1 MMKSKVFNL
10 LLMSILG
17 SFFLFS
23 QNKISGI
30 VYEENTNIPL
40 EGVSIY
46 NSNDNSIFLTNED
59 GYFEIKTTENEIIL
73 TFLLDG
79 YILKEKLI
87 NLGANQTLE
96 IYLSNNLNMLNEVI
110 VRANKKKIFQIQ
122 RLKDY
127 EETAIYAGKKN
138 ETILMDLSM
147 ANLASNNS
155 RQIYSQIPGLN
166 IYQND
171 DAGIQ
176 LNVGGRGLD
185 PNRTSNFNTRQNGY
199 DISADALGYPES
211 YYTPPSESLEKIQII
226 RGAASL
232 QYGSQ
237 FGGLL
242 NFIIKKPN
250 LQTPLELISRNTLG
264 SNALYTN
271 FTSLSGKKSNL
282 SYYGFVNYK
291 KGNGFR
297 ENSEFESFNSFM
309 NINYKFNEKSKISA
323 EITYLEYLA
332 HQAGGLSDKMFEN
345 DPLQT
350 NRKRNWFE
358 VNWLLFNIKYFRKIT
373 KNSNFDLSFFG
384 LEAKRNALG
393 FRTNRVDQID
403 PNTERDLIKGKF
415 SNLGLEARFLS
426 DYKINGEKSI
436 LLIGSKLYKS
446 KTKSIQGPGSN
457 GNDANFNFYFNQ
469 FPSYVN
475 QSEYYY
481 PNNNFSFFG
490 ENIFY
495 LSEKFSFTPGF
506 RFENLRT
513 QSDGLYRKIN
523 LDGAGNVILDQEIED
538 YRDNKRSLFLFGVG
552 ISYKPISYIE
562 IYSNLSQNYRSVTF
576 ADISIINPAYSIN
589 PNISDEKGF
598 TFDLGLR
605 GNIKRYISYDTN
617 FFSLFYNDRIGFVQR
632 VYDDGSIK
640 SERGNVG
647 NAVIYGI
654 ESLVDFNLNEL
665 FFKNND
671 INFNYF
677 INFSLIE
684 SEYTKSM
691 EIGVEG
697 KKVEFV
703 PSVNIKT
710 GLKYGYKNFS
720 FNTQLSFIS
729 DQYTDSSNAN
739 EGNLSGVI
747 GVIPSYKILDISS
760 SYKSKKYGIEI
771 GINNV
776 LNNFYFT
783 RRATG
788 YPGPG
793 IIPSPPRNYYIT
805 LELKI

>member
-1 MMKSKVFNL
+1 MMKSKVFKL
-10 LLMSILG
+10 SFVFVLG

-23 QNKISGI
+23 QNKISGH
-30 VYEENTNIPL
+30 VYEQNSNIAL

-46 NSNDNSIFLTNED
+46 NSNNDTIYLTNKN
-59 GYFEIKTTENEIIL
+59 GYFEIETTKDEAIL
-73 TFLLDG
+73 TFILEG
-79 YILKEKLI
+79 YVIKEKLI
-87 NLGANQTLE
+87 NFSSSQILK
-96 IYLSNNLNMLNEVI
+96 IYLLNNLNVLNEVV
-110 VRANKKKIFQIQ
+110 VRASKKKIFQIQ

-176 LNVGGRGLD
+176 LNIGGRGLD

-211 YYTPPSESLEKIQII
+211 YYTPPSEALEKIQII

-250 LQTPLELISRNTLG
+250 LQTPLQLISRNTLG

-282 SYYGFVNYK
+282 SYYGFLNYK

-297 ENSEFESFNSFM
+297 KNSEFESFNSFM
-309 NINYKFNEKSKISA
+309 NVTYDFNEKSKISS
-323 EITYLEYLA
+323 EITYLKYLA
-332 HQAGGLSDKMFEN
+332 HQAGGLSDQMFETN
-345 DPLQT
+345 PLQT

-358 VNWLLFNIKYFRKIT
+358 VNWLLLNIKYFRKISE
-373 KNSNFDLSFFG
+373 NSNFDLTFFG
-384 LEAKRNALG
+384 LKAKRNALG
-393 FRTNRVDQID
+393 FRSNRVDQID

-415 SNLGLEARFLS
+415 SNLGVEARFLS
-426 DYKINGEKSI
+426 KYKIKEKKSI

-446 KTKSIQGPGSN
+446 RTKSIQGPGSD
-457 GNDANFNFYFNQ
+457 GSDANFNFHFDK

-475 QSEYYY
+475 QSEYSY
-481 PNNNFSFFG
+481 PNSNFSLFG

-495 LSEKFSFTPGF
+495 FSENFSFTPGF

-523 LDGAGNVILDQEIED
+523 LDGAGNVILNQEIKD
-538 YRDNKRSLFLFGVG
+538 YRDNKRSFLLFGLG
-552 ISYKPISYIE
+552 MSYKPLRYIE

-598 TFDLGLR
+598 TLDIGLR

-617 FFSLFYNDRIGFVQR
+617 FFSLFYNDRIGFIQR
-632 VYDDGSIK
+632 VYNDGSIK

-647 NAVIYGI
+647 NALIYGI
-654 ESLVDFNLNEL
+654 ESLLDFNLNEL
-665 FFKNND
+665 LFKNNN

-677 INFSLIE
+677 INFSFIE
-684 SEYTKSM
+684 SEYTKSK
-691 EIGVEG
+691 EYGVVG

-720 FNTQLSFIS
+720 FNAQLSLIS

-747 GVIPSYKILDISS
+747 GVIPSYKILDFSS
-760 SYKSKKYGIEI
+760 TYKSKNYGLEI

-793 IIPSPPRNYYIT
+793 IIPSAPRNYYIT

>member
-250 LQTPLELISRNTLG
+250 LQKPLELISRNTLG

>member
-10 LLMSILG
+10 LLISLLG
-17 SFFLFS
+17 SFFLFP

-30 VYEENTNIPL
+30 VYEENTNIAL

-46 NSNDNSIFLTNED
+46 NSNNDLIFLTNED

-79 YILKEKLI
+79 YIIKEKLI
-87 NLGANQTLE
+87 TLNGSQTLE

-211 YYTPPSESLEKIQII
+211 YYTPPSEALEKIQII

-250 LQTPLELISRNTLG
+250 LQKPLELISRNTLG

-345 DPLQT
+345 NPLQT

-358 VNWLLFNIKYFRKIT
+358 VNWFLFNIKYFRKIT
-373 KNSNFDLSFFG
+373 KNSNFDLTFFG

-403 PNTERDLIKGKF
+403 PNSERDLIKGEF

-426 DYKINGEKSI
+426 DYKIKGKKSI

-446 KTKSIQGPGSN
+446 KTKSIQGPGSD

-513 QSDGLYRKIN
+513 QSDGLYKKIN
-523 LDGAGNVILDQEIED
+523 LDGAGNVILDQEVKD
-538 YRDNKRSLFLFGVG
+538 YRDNKRSLVLFGVG

-605 GNIKRYISYDTN
+605 GNVKRYISYDTN

>member
-1 MMKSKVFNL
+1 
-10 LLMSILG
+10 
-17 SFFLFS
+17 
-23 QNKISGI
+23 
-30 VYEENTNIPL
+30 
-40 EGVSIY
+40 
-46 NSNDNSIFLTNED
+46 
-59 GYFEIKTTENEIIL
+59 
-73 TFLLDG
+73 
-79 YILKEKLI
+79 
-87 NLGANQTLE
+87 
-96 IYLSNNLNMLNEVI
+96 
-110 VRANKKKIFQIQ
+110 
-122 RLKDY
+122 
-127 EETAIYAGKKN
+127 
-138 ETILMDLSM
+138 
-147 ANLASNNS
+147 
-155 RQIYSQIPGLN
+155 
-166 IYQND
+166 
-171 DAGIQ
+171 
-176 LNVGGRGLD
+176 
-185 PNRTSNFNTRQNGY
+185 
-199 DISADALGYPES
+199 
-211 YYTPPSESLEKIQII
+211 
-226 RGAASL
+226 
-232 QYGSQ
+232 
-237 FGGLL
+237 
-242 NFIIKKPN
+242 
-250 LQTPLELISRNTLG
+250 
-264 SNALYTN
+264 
-271 FTSLSGKKSNL
+271 
-282 SYYGFVNYK
+282 
-291 KGNGFR
+291 
-297 ENSEFESFNSFM
+297 M

-426 DYKINGEKSI
+426 DYKINGKKSI

-513 QSDGLYRKIN
+513 QSDGLYKKIN

-538 YRDNKRSLFLFGVG
+538 YRDNKRSLVLFGLGV
-552 ISYKPISYIE
+552 SYKALRYLE

-647 NAVIYGI
+647 NAVIFGV
-654 ESLVDFNLNEL
+654 ESLLDFNLNEL

-691 EIGVEG
+691 EIGVVG

>member
-1 MMKSKVFNL
+1 MMKSKVFKL
-10 LLMSILG
+10 SFVFVLG

-23 QNKISGI
+23 QNKISGH
-30 VYEENTNIPL
+30 VYEQNSNIAL

-46 NSNDNSIFLTNED
+46 NSNNDTIYLTNKN
-59 GYFEIKTTENEIIL
+59 GYFEIETTKDEAIL
-73 TFLLDG
+73 TFILEG
-79 YILKEKLI
+79 YVIKEKLI
-87 NLGANQTLE
+87 KFSASQILE
-96 IYLSNNLNMLNEVI
+96 IYLLNNLNVLNEVV
-110 VRANKKKIFQIQ
+110 VRASKKKIFQIQ

-176 LNVGGRGLD
+176 LNIGGRGLD

-211 YYTPPSESLEKIQII
+211 YYTPPSEALEKIQII

-250 LQTPLELISRNTLG
+250 LQTPLQLISRNTLG

-282 SYYGFVNYK
+282 SYYGFLNYK

-297 ENSEFESFNSFM
+297 KNSEFESFNSFM
-309 NINYKFNEKSKISA
+309 NVTYDFNEKSKISG
-323 EITYLEYLA
+323 EITYLKYLA
-332 HQAGGLSDKMFEN
+332 HQAGGLSDQMFETN
-345 DPLQT
+345 PLQT

-358 VNWLLFNIKYFRKIT
+358 VNWLLLNIKYFRKISE
-373 KNSNFDLSFFG
+373 NSNFDLTFFG
-384 LEAKRNALG
+384 LKAKRNALG
-393 FRTNRVDQID
+393 FRSNRVDQID

-415 SNLGLEARFLS
+415 SNLGVEARFLS
-426 DYKINGEKSI
+426 KYKIKGKKSI

-446 KTKSIQGPGSN
+446 RTKSIQGPGSD
-457 GNDANFNFYFNQ
+457 GSDANFNFYFDK

-475 QSEYYY
+475 QSEYSY
-481 PNNNFSFFG
+481 PNSNFSLFG

-495 LSEKFSFTPGF
+495 FSENFSFTPGF

-523 LDGAGNVILDQEIED
+523 LDGAGNVILNQEIKD
-538 YRDNKRSLFLFGVG
+538 YRDNKRSFLLFGLG
-552 ISYKPISYIE
+552 MSYKPLRYIE

-598 TFDLGLR
+598 TLDIGLR

-617 FFSLFYNDRIGFVQR
+617 FFSLFYNDRIGFIQR
-632 VYDDGSIK
+632 VYNDGSIK

-647 NAVIYGI
+647 NALIYGI
-654 ESLVDFNLNEL
+654 ESLLDFNLNEL
-665 FFKNND
+665 LFKNNN

-677 INFSLIE
+677 INFSFIE
-684 SEYTKSM
+684 SEYTKSK
-691 EIGVEG
+691 EYGVVG

-720 FNTQLSFIS
+720 FNAQLSLIS

-747 GVIPSYKILDISS
+747 GVIPSYKILDFSS
-760 SYKSKKYGIEI
+760 TYKSKNYGLEI

-805 LELKI
+805 LELRI